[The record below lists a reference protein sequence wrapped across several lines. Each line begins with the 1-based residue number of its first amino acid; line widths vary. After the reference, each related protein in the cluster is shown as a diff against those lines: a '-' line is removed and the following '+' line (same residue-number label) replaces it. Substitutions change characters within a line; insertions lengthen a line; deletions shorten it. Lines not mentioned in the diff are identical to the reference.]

1 MQSNTCSAGSATNKA
16 CKPCCALQC
25 NFSHGKQCMQCR
37 QRVVNAMQ
45 ATQETTIITCKIAS
59 SLTIMYSTSL
69 PAVCFHKDMG
79 WHFNFALRVHCSC
92 SPAPQSG
99 LSHSRLALSIMQ
111 YSGGCSNMQG
121 RIQKISRHAR
131 HSHCVQECILSSIQ
145 LVYPASQSH
154 RRITVAA
161 SWHAMLFFCWSTH
174 NSNMKLNPWPHS
186 SASLLM
192 SCFLFFFSGSTFLAE
207 RLHS

>member
-1 MQSNTCSAGSATNKA
+1 
-16 CKPCCALQC
+16 
-25 NFSHGKQCMQCR
+25 MQCR
-37 QRVVNAMQ
+37 QCNQQGMQTMLCTAVQLQPWQAMHAVQ
-45 ATQETTIITCKIAS
+45 ATCSQCNACKIAS

-161 SWHAMLFFCWSTH
+161 SWQAMLFFVDQHTIR
-174 NSNMKLNPWPHS
+174 
-186 SASLLM
+186 
-192 SCFLFFFSGSTFLAE
+192 T
-207 RLHS
+207 

>member
-1 MQSNTCSAGSATNKA
+1 
-16 CKPCCALQC
+16 
-25 NFSHGKQCMQCR
+25 
-37 QRVVNAMQ
+37 
-45 ATQETTIITCKIAS
+45 
-59 SLTIMYSTSL
+59 MYSTSL

-131 HSHCVQECILSSIQ
+131 HSHCVQECILSFH
-145 LVYPASQSH
+145 PASLSCQPEPSPHH
-154 RRITVAA
+154 RSRLLAGNVVFLLINTQFEHETE
-161 SWHAMLFFCWSTH
+161 SL
-174 NSNMKLNPWPHS
+174 
-186 SASLLM
+186 ASLI
-192 SCFLFFFSGSTFLAE
+192 SFLADVLFSLLLLWFPPSWL
-207 RLHS
+207 RDYTHSMTL

>member
-16 CKPCCALQC
+16 CKPYCALQC
-25 NFSHGKQCMQCR
+25 NFSHGKQCMQACSAGNV
-37 QRVVNAMQ
+37 QSMQ
-45 ATQETTIITCKIAS
+45 CKRHRKLQSSSCKTAS
-59 SLTIMYSTSL
+59 SLRIMCSTSL

-111 YSGGCSNMQG
+111 YSGGCSNMPG
-121 RIQKISRHAR
+121 CIQKISRHSR
-131 HSHCVQECILSSIQ
+131 HSHCMQECILSSIQ

-154 RRITVAA
+154 CRITVAA
-161 SWHAMLFFCWSTH
+161 SWQAMMFFVDQHTIRTR
-174 NSNMKLNPWPHS
+174 N
-186 SASLLM
+186 
-192 SCFLFFFSGSTFLAE
+192 
-207 RLHS
+207 